1 MKKDRKEFVRRD
13 FLKSSAIAGTG
24 MALGLSAFPNIVKSY
39 NQDIVRIGVV
49 GTGGRGNWLIKQTQ
63 SSPDIKIVA
72 CCDLIPERLET
83 GMSLADEKAKSYSDY
98 RKLIED
104 KSIDALI
111 IATPLSVH
119 YEVAM
124 AALDAGKHVFCEK
137 TMTHN
142 IEQTVNLSHKVKNSN
157 LVFQM
162 GFQQRMSPLFHRI
175 NEIISGGYIGDIQ
188 HIYASWNRNG
198 DWRRAVKDPKMEKLI
213 NWRLYREYSGGL
225 MAELCAHQIDVVN
238 WMLDSKP
245 VKVVGS
251 GGVNYWKDGRETY
264 DNVHTIFDYPNGT
277 KATFTSLTT
286 NSYEAFSVKFYGT
299 KATLEIHRRDGQRAV
314 IYPEPIQGA
323 NDSVDGVSSATKKVL
338 EAGEGIP
345 VVAEFESEDDAI
357 PTSRSLAD
365 FAKCIIE
372 NKKPQ
377 ADIVSGHNTAIAVHM
392 GNQAMREQKTMEWGD
407 KYDL

>member
-1 MKKDRKEFVRRD
+1 
-13 FLKSSAIAGTG
+13 
-24 MALGLSAFPNIVKSY
+24 
-39 NQDIVRIGVV
+39 
-49 GTGGRGNWLIKQTQ
+49 LIKQTQ

-245 VKVVGS
+245 V
-251 GGVNYWKDGRETY
+251 
-264 DNVHTIFDYPNGT
+264 
-277 KATFTSLTT
+277 
-286 NSYEAFSVKFYGT
+286 
-299 KATLEIHRRDGQRAV
+299 
-314 IYPEPIQGA
+314 
-323 NDSVDGVSSATKKVL
+323 
-338 EAGEGIP
+338 
-345 VVAEFESEDDAI
+345 
-357 PTSRSLAD
+357 
-365 FAKCIIE
+365 
-372 NKKPQ
+372 
-377 ADIVSGHNTAIAVHM
+377 
-392 GNQAMREQKTMEWGD
+392 
-407 KYDL
+407 